1 MHTLYILNIYLIP
14 HYNGY
19 TLKYVLKYGN
29 NMYSITLYQVGEK
42 ENLIFNHCI
51 IDNLYL
57 LTNIHNNT
65 VTDIDNQYSKALI
78 SRNIRD

>member
-1 MHTLYILNIYLIP
+1 
-14 HYNGY
+14 
-19 TLKYVLKYGN
+19 
-29 NMYSITLYQVGEK
+29 MYSIKLYQVGEK

-51 IDNLYL
+51 ISILYFILCIDNLYL